1 MQVDNA
7 LTVFIH
13 NVQSSRSEIPPAHN
27 VPFIPAHPACSC
39 FDMDRQSSTPAI
51 EAALQQGGEHKRDYC
66 FWYGSSFEMQTS
78 SSNTNRHTKCSLAHG
93 VSCFLMIQ
101 FLYFPVGNKCIFI
114 INVFYSE
121 KELRGKT

>member
-7 LTVFIH
+7 LTAFIH

-51 EAALQQGGEHKRDYC
+51 EAALQQGASINGTTVS
-66 FWYGSSFEMQTS
+66 GLAG
-78 SSNTNRHTKCSLAHG
+78 SSNTNRHIKCSLAHG
-93 VSCFLMIQ
+93 VSCFLKIQ
-101 FLYFPVGNKCIFI
+101 FLHFPVGNKCIFI